1 MNNTIII
8 KDKFITINTKEST
21 YQMMVD
27 EHGHLLHTYYGR
39 RADGQMDYLLS
50 REDRGFSGNAYEAGD
65 DRTYSLDQL
74 LQEFPTNGVG
84 DFRSYAFDVRVS
96 SNDSDLTFTNTD
108 NVDSSWGVDLKYVDA
123 KITEGKYALEGLP
136 AVYALDDDEAM
147 TLEVDLC
154 DFAKKIEVKL
164 YYGVLPKVDIITRAV
179 IVINKNE
186 NLVAITKCQSAVLDL
201 PGGEYDF
208 IKFTGRHAMERNV
221 ERVAVSHGKQ
231 EISSRRFTSSHQCNP
246 LMILADKNT
255 SEMAGS
261 CYAME
266 FVYSG
271 NFKGEAGKDQFG
283 QIRMQLGL
291 NDELF
296 EYPLMSGE
304 KFVAP
309 EVILT
314 YSKDGMNKLSQNLH
328 KCIRNNVCRGKYKL
342 INRPVLVNSWEAA
355 YFNFN
360 ADLIVNLA
368 KEAAKVGIDMVVMDD
383 GWFGNRNDDNTSLG
397 DWDVNETKL
406 GCSLKELA
414 DRVNAEGVSF
424 GIWIE
429 PEMVNEDSNFFIEN
443 KDKNYHL
450 QFKSKDPVRSRNQ
463 LVLDF
468 SRKDVRDIIFD
479 KISKV
484 LESANIKY
492 VKWDM
497 NRSIAD
503 VYSALADNQGKVL
516 HDFVLG
522 VYDFAEKLIT
532 RFPDIL
538 FEGCSG
544 GGGRF
549 DAGMMYY
556 TPQIWCSDNTDA
568 IDRLKIQYGTSFGY
582 PVSAVGS
589 HVSAV
594 PNHQTGRSVSLKTRG
609 IVAMSGTFGY
619 ELDLAKL
626 SDLEKE
632 EVAAQIKTYKEYSEL
647 IASGDYYRLSNPFTD
662 EIAAWEV
669 VAEDKTEALIFA
681 VRQDF
686 HANTPYR
693 FVKVVGLEDGAD
705 YRETITGVIYSQGA
719 LEEFGI
725 PIKQMQGEY
734 TSYMWHLAKL
744 T

>member
-1 MNNTIII
+1 MNNTIVI

-27 EHGHLLHTYYGR
+27 EYGHLLHTYYGR
-39 RADGQMDYLLS
+39 RATGQMDYLLS

-65 DRTYSLDQL
+65 DRTYSLEQL

-96 SNDSDLTFTNTD
+96 TSDSDLTFTNTD
-108 NVDSSWGVDLKYVDA
+108 IVDSSWGVDLKYVDA
-123 KITEGKYALEGLP
+123 KITDGKYSLEGLP
-136 AVYALDDDEAM
+136 QVYAEDSDEAM

-164 YYGVLPKVDIITRAV
+164 FYGVLPKVDIITRAAV
-179 IVINKNE
+179 IVNKNE
-186 NLVAITKCQSAVLDL
+186 NPVAITKCQSAVIDL

-208 IKFTGRHAMERNV
+208 IKFSGRHAMERNA

-231 EISSRRFTSSHQCNP
+231 EISSRRFTSSHQYNP
-246 LMILADKNT
+246 LMILADRKT
-255 SEMAGS
+255 SEMSGS

-271 NFKGEAGKDQFG
+271 NFKGEVEKDQFG

-314 YSKDGMNKLSQNLH
+314 YSKDGLNKLSQNLH

-355 YFNFN
+355 YFDFN

-368 KEAAKVGIDMVVMDD
+368 KEASKVGIDMVVMDD
-383 GWFGNRNDDNTSLG
+383 GWFGDRNSDSTSLG
-397 DWDVNETKL
+397 DWSVNEEKL

-414 DRVNAEGVSF
+414 ERVNKEGVKF

-429 PEMVNEDSNFFIEN
+429 PEMVSEDSEFYKNN
-443 KDKNYHL
+443 KGYCLK
-450 QFKSKDPVRSRNQ
+450 FKDRNPVRSRNQ

-468 SRKDVRDIIFD
+468 SRKEVRDAVFD
-479 KISKV
+479 QIAAV
-484 LESANIKY
+484 LESANIEY
-492 VKWDM
+492 IKWDM
-497 NRSIAD
+497 NRSIID
-503 VYSALADNQGKVL
+503 VVSEGTKYPGKVS
-516 HDFVLG
+516 HDYVLG
-522 VYDFAEKLIT
+522 VYEFLERLIEKFPNILI
-532 RFPDIL
+532 
-538 FEGCSG
+538 EGCSG

-582 PVSAVGS
+582 PVSTVGS
-589 HVSAV
+589 HVSQV
-594 PNHQTGRSVSLKTRG
+594 PNHQTGRITSLKTRG
-609 IVAMSGTFGY
+609 IVAMPGTFGY
-619 ELDLAKL
+619 ELDLGKL
-626 SDLEKE
+626 SDEEKE
-632 EVAAQIKTYKEYSEL
+632 EVKVQVKTYKKFAKL
-647 IASGDYYRLSNPFTD
+647 IADGDYYRLSNPYED
-662 EIAAWEV
+662 IVAAWAIV
-669 VAEDKTEALIFA
+669 SEDKSEALVSA
-681 VRQDF
+681 VMQEI
-686 HANTPYR
+686 HGNMPYS
-693 FVKVVGLEDGAD
+693 FVKVYGLESGANYKD
-705 YRETITGVIYSQGA
+705 ANTGMIYSADA
-719 LEEFGI
+719 LMEFGL
-725 PIKQMQGEY
+725 PIKDLMMAY
-734 TSYMWHLAKL
+734 NSYQWHLVRE
-744 T
+744 

>member
-136 AVYALDDDEAM
+136 AVYALDEDEAM

-383 GWFGNRNDDNTSLG
+383 GWFGNRNSDSTSLG
-397 DWDVNETKL
+397 DWNVNEEKL

-414 DRVNAEGVSF
+414 DRVNKEGVKF

-429 PEMVNEDSNFFIEN
+429 PEMVSEDSDFYKKN
-443 KDKNYHL
+443 KGFCLK
-450 QFKSKDPVRSRNQ
+450 FKDRNPVRSRNQ

-468 SRKDVRDIIFD
+468 SRKEVRDAVFD
-479 KISKV
+479 QIAAV
-484 LESANIKY
+484 LESANIEY

-497 NRSIAD
+497 NRSIID
-503 VYSALADNQGKVL
+503 VVSEGTKYPGKVS
-516 HDFVLG
+516 HDYVLG
-522 VYDFAEKLIT
+522 VYEFLDRLIEK
-532 RFPDIL
+532 FPNIL

-568 IDRLKIQYGTSFGY
+568 VDRLRIQYGTSFGY
-582 PVSAVGS
+582 PVSTVGS
-589 HVSAV
+589 HVSQV
-594 PNHQTGRSVSLKTRG
+594 PNHQTGRITSLKTRG
-609 IVAMSGTFGY
+609 IVAMPGTFGY
-619 ELDLAKL
+619 ELDLGKL
-626 SDLEKE
+626 SDDEKE
-632 EVAAQIKTYKEYSEL
+632 EVKLQVKTYKKFAKL
-647 IASGDYYRLSNPFTD
+647 IADGDYYRLSNPNED
-662 EIAAWEV
+662 IVAAWDIV
-669 VAEDKTEALIFA
+669 SEDKSEALVSA
-681 VRQDF
+681 VMQEI
-686 HANTPYR
+686 HGNMPYS
-693 FVKVVGLEDGAD
+693 FVKVYGLESGANYKD
-705 YRETITGVIYSQGA
+705 ADTGMIYSA
-719 LEEFGI
+719 DTLMEFGL
-725 PIKQMQGEY
+725 PIKDVMGAY
-734 TSYMWHLAKL
+734 NSYLWYLVRE
-744 T
+744 

>member
-27 EHGHLLHTYYGR
+27 EHGRLLHTYYGR

-50 REDRGFSGNAYEAGD
+50 REDRGFSGNAYEAGN

-96 SNDSDLTFTNTD
+96 SNDRDLTFTNTD
-108 NVDSSWGVDLKYVDA
+108 NVDSSWGIDLKYVDA

-164 YYGVLPKVDIITRAV
+164 YYGVLPKVDIITRAA

-383 GWFGNRNDDNTSLG
+383 GWFGNRNSDSTSLG
-397 DWDVNETKL
+397 DWSVNEEKL

-414 DRVNAEGVSF
+414 DRVNKEGVKF

-429 PEMVNEDSNFFIEN
+429 PEMVSEDSDFYKKN
-443 KDKNYHL
+443 KGFCLK
-450 QFKSKDPVRSRNQ
+450 FKDRNPVRSRNQ

-468 SRKDVRDIIFD
+468 SRKEVRDAVFD
-479 KISKV
+479 QIAAV
-484 LESANIKY
+484 LESANIEY

-497 NRSIAD
+497 NRSIID
-503 VYSALADNQGKVL
+503 VVSEGTKYPGKVS
-516 HDFVLG
+516 HDYVLG
-522 VYDFAEKLIT
+522 VYEFLDRLIEK
-532 RFPDIL
+532 FPNIL

-568 IDRLKIQYGTSFGY
+568 VDRLRIQYGTSFGY
-582 PVSAVGS
+582 PVSTVGS
-589 HVSAV
+589 HVSQV
-594 PNHQTGRSVSLKTRG
+594 PNHQTGRITSLKTRG
-609 IVAMSGTFGY
+609 IVAMPGTFGY
-619 ELDLAKL
+619 ELDLGKL
-626 SDLEKE
+626 SDDEKE
-632 EVAAQIKTYKEYSEL
+632 EVKLQVKTYKKFAKL
-647 IASGDYYRLSNPFTD
+647 IANGDYYRLSNPNED
-662 EIAAWEV
+662 IVAAWDIV
-669 VAEDKTEALIFA
+669 SEDKSEALVSA
-681 VRQDF
+681 VMQEI
-686 HANTPYR
+686 HGNMPYS
-693 FVKVVGLEDGAD
+693 FVKVYGLESGTNYKDAD
-705 YRETITGVIYSQGA
+705 TGMIYSADA
-719 LEEFGI
+719 LMEFGL
-725 PIKQMQGEY
+725 PIKDVMGAY
-734 TSYMWHLAKL
+734 NSYLWHLVRE
-744 T
+744 

>member
-1 MNNTIII
+1 
-8 KDKFITINTKEST
+8 
-21 YQMMVD
+21 MMVD

-50 REDRGFSGNAYEAGD
+50 REDRGFSGNAYEAGN

-96 SNDSDLTFTNTD
+96 SNDRDLTFTNTD

-255 SEMAGS
+255 SEMSGS

-383 GWFGNRNDDNTSLG
+383 GWFGNRNSDSTSLG
-397 DWDVNETKL
+397 DWNVNEEKL

-414 DRVNAEGVSF
+414 DRVNKEGVKF

-429 PEMVNEDSNFFIEN
+429 PEMVSEDSDFYKKN
-443 KDKNYHL
+443 KGFCLK
-450 QFKSKDPVRSRNQ
+450 FKDRNPVRSRNQ

-468 SRKDVRDIIFD
+468 SRKEVRDAVFD
-479 KISKV
+479 QIAAV
-484 LESANIKY
+484 LESANIEY

-497 NRSIAD
+497 NRSIID
-503 VYSALADNQGKVL
+503 VVSEGTKYPGKVS
-516 HDFVLG
+516 HDYVLG
-522 VYDFAEKLIT
+522 VYEFLDRLIEK
-532 RFPDIL
+532 FPNIL

-568 IDRLKIQYGTSFGY
+568 VDRLRIQYGTSFGY
-582 PVSAVGS
+582 PVSTVGS
-589 HVSAV
+589 HVSQV
-594 PNHQTGRSVSLKTRG
+594 PNHQTGRITSLKTRG
-609 IVAMSGTFGY
+609 IVAMPGTFGY

-626 SDLEKE
+626 SDDEKE
-632 EVAAQIKTYKEYSEL
+632 EVKLQVKTYKKFAKL
-647 IASGDYYRLSNPFTD
+647 IADGNYYRLSNPNED
-662 EIAAWEV
+662 IVAAWDIV
-669 VAEDKTEALIFA
+669 SEDKSEALVSA
-681 VRQDF
+681 VMQEI
-686 HANTPYR
+686 HGNMPYS
-693 FVKVVGLEDGAD
+693 FVKVYGLESGANYKD
-705 YRETITGVIYSQGA
+705 ADTGMIYSADA
-719 LEEFGI
+719 LMEFGL
-725 PIKQMQGEY
+725 PIKDVMGAY
-734 TSYMWHLAKL
+734 NSYLWYLVRE
-744 T
+744 

>member
-1 MNNTIII
+1 MNNVIVV
-8 KDKFITINTKEST
+8 DDNYITINTKNSS

-27 EHGHLLHTYYGR
+27 DEKRLIHTYYGR
-39 RADGQMDYLLS
+39 RTNGRMDYLLNM
-50 REDRGFSGNAYEAGD
+50 EDRGFSGNIHHTK
-65 DRTYSLDQL
+65 RTYSHDEL
-74 LQEFPTNGVG
+74 LREYPERGTG
-84 DFRSYAFDVRVS
+84 DFRSPVLDVRYDDES
-96 SNDSDLTFTNTD
+96 MSWGLDLTFVKWNII
-108 NVDSSWGVDLKYVDA
+108 K
-123 KITEGKYALEGLP
+123 GKYSLDGLP
-136 AVYALDDDEAM
+136 AVYSDSDADDAM
-147 TLEVDLC
+147 TLEVVLRDEATDVC
-154 DFAKKIEVKL
+154 VKL
-164 YYGVLPKVDIITRAV
+164 LYGVLPNIDIITRAV
-179 IVINKNE
+179 IVENE
-186 NLVAITKCQSAVLDL
+186 SNAGLNIVKCQSACLDL

-208 IKFTGRHAMERNV
+208 IKFYGRHAYERCV
-221 ERVAVSHGKQ
+221 ERTKVSHGSQ
-231 EISSRRFTSSHQCNP
+231 VITSRRGTSSHQYNP
-246 LMILADKNT
+246 LMVLADHETN
-255 SEMAGS
+255 EMHGS

-271 NFKGEAGKDQFG
+271 GFKGEIEKDQYD
-283 QIRMQLGL
+283 QIRVQLGL
-291 NDELF
+291 SDEMLF
-296 EYPLMSGE
+296 YPIKPGE
-304 KFVAP
+304 KFTAP
-309 EVILT
+309 EVIMS
-314 YSKDGMNKLSQNLH
+314 YSKDGLSKLSQNLH

-342 INRPVLVNSWEAA
+342 SKRPVLVNSWEAA
-355 YFNFN
+355 YFDFN
-360 ADLIVNLA
+360 ADTIVNLA
-368 KEAAKVGIDMVVMDD
+368 KEAAAVGLDLVVMDD

-429 PEMVNEDSNFFIEN
+429 PEMVNEDSNFFREN

-503 VYSALADNQGKVL
+503 VYSVLADKQGKVL

-681 VRQDF
+681 VRQDV

>member
-8 KDKFITINTKEST
+8 KEKYITINTKEST

-50 REDRGFSGNAYEAGD
+50 REDRGFSGNAYEAGN

-186 NLVAITKCQSAVLDL
+186 NLVAISKCQSAVLDL

-368 KEAAKVGIDMVVMDD
+368 KEAAKAGIDMVVMDD
-383 GWFGNRNDDNTSLG
+383 GWFGNRNSDSTSLG
-397 DWDVNETKL
+397 DWSVNEEKI

-414 DRVNAEGVSF
+414 DRVNKEGVKF

-429 PEMVNEDSNFFIEN
+429 PEMVSEDSDFYKKN
-443 KDKNYHL
+443 KGFCLK
-450 QFKSKDPVRSRNQ
+450 FKDRNPVRSRNQ

-468 SRKDVRDIIFD
+468 SRKEVRDAVFD
-479 KISKV
+479 QIAAV
-484 LESANIKY
+484 LESANIEY

-497 NRSIAD
+497 NRSIID
-503 VYSALADNQGKVL
+503 VVSEGTKYPGKVS
-516 HDFVLG
+516 HDYVLG
-522 VYDFAEKLIT
+522 VYEFLDRLIEK
-532 RFPDIL
+532 FPNIL

-568 IDRLKIQYGTSFGY
+568 VDRLRIQYGTSFGY
-582 PVSAVGS
+582 PVSTVGS
-589 HVSAV
+589 HVSQV
-594 PNHQTGRSVSLKTRG
+594 PNHQTGRITSLKTRG
-609 IVAMSGTFGY
+609 IVAMPGTFGY
-619 ELDLAKL
+619 ELDLGKL
-626 SDLEKE
+626 SDDEKE
-632 EVAAQIKTYKEYSEL
+632 EVKLQVKTYKKFAKL
-647 IASGDYYRLSNPFTD
+647 IADGDYYRLSNPNED
-662 EIAAWEV
+662 IVAAWDIV
-669 VAEDKTEALIFA
+669 SEDKSEALVSA
-681 VRQDF
+681 VMQEI
-686 HANTPYR
+686 HGNMPYS
-693 FVKVVGLEDGAD
+693 FVKVYGLESGANYKD
-705 YRETITGVIYSQGA
+705 ADTGMIYSADA
-719 LEEFGI
+719 LMEFGL
-725 PIKQMQGEY
+725 PIKDVMGAY
-734 TSYMWHLAKL
+734 NSYLWHLVRE
-744 T
+744 